1 MGTQP
6 WPITV
11 NDIGQLLS
19 SDLWVPKVC
28 VSAVWRIPVSC
39 CHLQPLFQQIGNCW
53 TISRHAILKAI
64 VDSPLA
70 TAKSTSSSGKGPTV
84 CL

>member
-11 NDIGQLLS
+11 NNIGQLLS
-19 SDLWVPKVC
+19 SDLLVPKVC

-39 CHLQPLFQQIGNCW
+39 CHLQPLLQQLCNDW
-53 TISRHAILKAI
+53 TISRPAILKAN
-64 VDSPLA
+64 SKA
-70 TAKSTSSSGKGPTV
+70 EACTV
-84 CL
+84 KQLGWW